1 MSSTVTPIS
10 AEERRD
16 RLRLIRSENVGPVT
30 YFQLLSRFGSATEAL
45 AALPELARRGGRT
58 RPITICPAAAATRE
72 IEALGKI
79 GARLIAWGEEDYPE
93 MLAVL
98 DDAPPTL
105 SVRGN
110 GPLLGR
116 RTVAIVGAR
125 NASANGRR
133 MAETLAAGIGCQGIV
148 VASGMARGIDAMAH
162 AGALESGTV
171 AVMAGGVDVVYPAEN
186 AALYEEIVERGA
198 VISEQPV
205 GLTPKARHFPY
216 RNRLISGLSLGV
228 VVIEATF
235 KSGSLIT
242 ARFAG
247 DQGREVMAVPGSPL
261 DPRAKGSNQLIRDGA
276 ALVQTADDVI
286 EAISGA
292 FRPGAGE
299 GRESAFAPAST
310 PVHPSDSEL
319 SAARADIAEKLGPDP
334 VTVDEIIRQCQLS
347 PAVVSTV
354 LLEMELA
361 GRLERHPGN
370 QVALHYD

>member
-1 MSSTVTPIS
+1 MNRQVTPIS

-110 GPLLGR
+110 GHLLGR

-162 AGALESGTV
+162 AGALDSGTV

-235 KSGSLIT
+235 RSGSLIT

>member
-1 MSSTVTPIS
+1 MNRQVTPIS

-30 YFQLLSRFGSATEAL
+30 FFQLLSRFGSATEAL
-45 AALPELARRGGRT
+45 AALPELARRGGQT
-58 RPITICPAAAATRE
+58 RPIKICPVAAATRE

-110 GPLLGR
+110 GHLLGR

-133 MAETLAAGIGCQGIV
+133 MAETLAAGIGSHGIV

-171 AVMAGGVDVVYPAEN
+171 AVMAGGIDVVYPAEN

-198 VISEQPV
+198 VISEHPP

-276 ALVQTADDVI
+276 ALVQTAEDVL

-299 GRESAFAPAST
+299 GPESAFAPTPT
-310 PVHPSDSEL
+310 PVQPSDSEL

>member
-1 MSSTVTPIS
+1 MNREATPIT

-30 YFQLLSRFGSATEAL
+30 FFQLLSRFGSATEAL
-45 AALPELARRGGRT
+45 AALPELARRGGRA
-58 RPITICPAAAATRE
+58 RPIKICPAAAATRE

-110 GPLLGR
+110 GHLLGR

-133 MAETLAAGIGCQGIV
+133 MAETLAAGIGGHGIV
-148 VASGMARGIDAMAH
+148 VASGMARGIDAVAH
-162 AGALESGTV
+162 AGALECGTV
-171 AVMAGGVDVVYPAEN
+171 AVMAGGVDVVYPAQN

-198 VISEQPV
+198 VISEHPP

-276 ALVQTADDVI
+276 TLVQNADDVL

-292 FRPGAGE
+292 FRPGADE
-299 GRESAFAPAST
+299 GRESAFAPTPT
-310 PVHPSDSEL
+310 PVQPSDSEL
-319 SAARADIAEKLGPDP
+319 PAARVDIAEKLGPDP

-370 QVALHYD
+370 QVALRYD

>member
-1 MSSTVTPIS
+1 H
-10 AEERRD
+10 
-16 RLRLIRSENVGPVT
+16 
-30 YFQLLSRFGSATEAL
+30 
-45 AALPELARRGGRT
+45 
-58 RPITICPAAAATRE
+58 
-72 IEALGKI
+72 
-79 GARLIAWGEEDYPE
+79 
-93 MLAVL
+93 
-98 DDAPPTL
+98 
-105 SVRGN
+105 
-110 GPLLGR
+110 LLGR

-133 MAETLAAGIGCQGIV
+133 MAETLAAGIGSQGIV

-162 AGALESGTV
+162 AGALDSGTV

-235 KSGSLIT
+235 RSGSLIT

-299 GRESAFAPAST
+299 GRESAFAPPST

>member
-1 MSSTVTPIS
+1 MNRDLTPIS

-16 RLRLIRSENVGPVT
+16 RLRLIRSENVGPIT
-30 YFQLLSRFGSATEAL
+30 FYQLLSRFGSATEAL
-45 AALPELARRGGRT
+45 AALPELAQRGGRT
-58 RPITICPAAAATRE
+58 RPIKICPAAAATRE

-98 DDAPPTL
+98 EDAPPTL

-110 GPLLGR
+110 GHLLGR

-133 MAETLAAGIGCQGIV
+133 MAETLAADIGCHGLV

-171 AVMAGGVDVVYPAEN
+171 AVMAGGVDVVYPAQN

-235 KSGSLIT
+235 RSGSLIT

-276 ALVQTADDVI
+276 ALVQNADDVI

-292 FRPGAGE
+292 FRPAVGE
-299 GRESAFAPAST
+299 GRESAFAPTPT
-310 PVHPSDSEL
+310 PVQPSDSEL
-319 SAARADIAEKLGPDP
+319 SAARADITEKLGADP

-347 PAVVSTV
+347 PAVVSIV

-370 QVALHYD
+370 QVALRYD

>member
-1 MSSTVTPIS
+1 MNREVTPIS

-16 RLRLIRSENVGPVT
+16 RLRLIRSENVGPIT
-30 YFQLLSRFGSATEAL
+30 FYQLLSKFGSATEAL
-45 AALPELARRGGRT
+45 AALPELARRGGQT
-58 RPITICPAAAATRE
+58 RPIKICPASAATRE

-93 MLAVL
+93 MLAAL

-110 GPLLGR
+110 GHLLGR

-133 MAETLAAGIGCQGIV
+133 MAEILAADTGRHEIV
-148 VASGMARGIDAMAH
+148 IASGMARGIDAMAH

-171 AVMAGGVDVVYPAEN
+171 AVMAGGVDVVYPAQN

-198 VISEQPV
+198 VISEHPP

-276 ALVQTADDVI
+276 TLVQTANDVI

-292 FRPGAGE
+292 FPPGASE
-299 GRESAFAPAST
+299 DRESAFAPAST
-310 PVHPSDSEL
+310 PVQPSDSEL

-370 QVALHYD
+370 QVALRYD